1 MVGLGLAGFAALAI
15 DGLAQAD
22 RSNWPKEV
30 VYATIP
36 TDASKDATQRYA
48 PLVAHTEEFVLSH
61 TEPVEAS
68 GFCIHY
74 KLPHHVT
81 FQSDLDRV
89 RKARA
94 GGSVDLESFTENT
107 ANTDQVAR

>member
-1 MVGLGLAGFAALAI
+1 MCLGWNETKLIAAAMLDVAM
-15 DGLAQAD
+15 DLP
-22 RSNWPKEV
+22 NPH
-30 VYATIP
+30 P
-36 TDASKDATQRYA
+36 
-48 PLVAHTEEFVLSH
+48 AHTEEFVLSH

-94 GGSVDLESFTENT
+94 GGSVDLESFTEDSLV
-107 ANTDQVAR
+107 TDPVTDPVAR